1 LPTPTRT
8 QIPNLQTILNAGLGK
23 SKASKVV
30 ASPTGPLVT
39 STEKAKVTLNFKL
52 PQGTPQNFSNKLEPL
67 ETGGLPYALRFG
79 PGTQALETKSGLTL
93 KRNAKLKV
101 PKQKAQEITLPSE
114 YKLYVVTNGSVAI
127 GERAW
132 QEKASKRGSCG
143 RLPFR
148 AAVEPRLV

>member
-1 LPTPTRT
+1 ML
-8 QIPNLQTILNAGLGK
+8 QIPDLQKVLDAGVGK
-23 SKASKVV
+23 KSPSNKIV

-39 STEKAKVTLNFKL
+39 STETAKITLNFKL
-52 PQGTPQNFSNKLEPL
+52 PQGTPQDFSNKLEPL

-101 PKQKAQEITLPSE
+101 PKQKAQEITLPLE
-114 YKLYVVTNGSVAI
+114 YKLYVVTSGSVAI
-127 GERAW
+127 GEWTW
-132 QEKASKRGSCG
+132 QEKVSKRGACG

-148 AAVEPRLV
+148 TAVEPRLV